1 MKNKK
6 FFSLLALMLAVMML
20 AAGCAGGASS
30 DSQISESSQEALPS
44 EEIPAGSFTMNIGFL
59 KGPTGMGAA
68 SLMEQ
73 DSVGET
79 AVDYTFTVAGAP
91 DVLVSQLIS
100 GELDAA
106 ALPSNSVAAVYQKT
120 NQGVQVV
127 AVNTL
132 GVLYVMEKGDSIQS
146 VADLRGKTILSSG
159 QGTTAEYA
167 FNYILAQNGLVPGTD
182 LTVEYASEHSEVA
195 TKALAGDYD
204 VVLLPE
210 PFVTSLSKQSADFR
224 TALSL
229 PDEWAKVCDAPLAM
243 GVVAV
248 RSDYI
253 AANPGAVEAFL
264 SEYALS
270 VQAGNDNPAAA
281 AQLCEKYDVIAA
293 AVAESAIPRSNM
305 VCLTGAEMKA
315 ALTAFYNV
323 LFESNPASIGGALP
337 DDNFYFGA

>member
-30 DSQISESSQEALPS
+30 DSQVSESSQESLSS
-44 EEIPAGSFTMNIGFL
+44 EETPAGSFTMNIGFL

-146 VADLRGKTILSSG
+146 VADLRGKSPLERAHAIIENCAHPDYRPLLRQYLS
-159 QGTTAEYA
+159 
-167 FNYILAQNGLVPGTD
+167 I
-182 LTVEYASEHSEVA
+182 A
-195 TKALAGDYD
+195 TGGHTHHNL
-204 VVLLPE
+204 
-210 PFVTSLSKQSADFR
+210 
-224 TALSL
+224 
-229 PDEWAKVCDAPLAM
+229 
-243 GVVAV
+243 
-248 RSDYI
+248 
-253 AANPGAVEAFL
+253 
-264 SEYALS
+264 
-270 VQAGNDNPAAA
+270 PAAFA
-281 AQLCEKYDVIAA
+281 RHNSRIRLQLYSGPERPG
-293 AVAESAIPRSNM
+293 PRNRPDRRI
-305 VCLTGAEMKA
+305 CL
-315 ALTAFYNV
+315 
-323 LFESNPASIGGALP
+323 
-337 DDNFYFGA
+337 